1 MKSKIYGVFLLFEAF
16 FMFLTSLVAF
26 YYHYQ
31 YGETDVAAFLASTMV
46 TGTFGFILLSAGR
59 EKHDKQR
66 GRVYL
71 SNLTMKDSFIIVTV
85 TWILFSIFGMLPFL
99 MTGTINSITDA
110 FFESISGFTTT
121 GITVVEDIDNLSHG
135 ILFWRSMIQWLGG
148 LGIIVLFLAII
159 PAINRSSNN
168 VMLFS
173 AEMSGIGVKK
183 LHPKMMMTARRLWS
197 IYIMLTLMCA
207 FFYYMGPMN
216 FFDAVCHAMSTIAT
230 GGISTHNESFG
241 YWNSPYLEYVGS
253 FFMLISGVNFSLYY
267 LLITGHLGEVA
278 KNEELRWYIGIF
290 VLCVALFIGLF
301 YIAPDVHTV
310 YTDISAYPQD
320 FESRFRTSL
329 FYVSSV
335 ISSTSFQSSCS
346 DFNAWGGLFM
356 IPTLLIMVSGACAG
370 SSSGGIK
377 IIRVAICLKSVNNAI
392 KKMLHPNAVFTVRM
406 SKEVIIDEQ
415 LARVLNFLFFYLFL
429 CIFSVIVLILTGCN
443 FDESIFNTITAL
455 SNMGPSIGRFAA
467 GFDELSAVAKW
478 FMSFLMLVGRLEIF
492 TVLILF
498 TPAFWKNK

>member
-1 MKSKIYGVFLLFEAF
+1 MKAKIYGTFLLFEAF
-16 FMFLTSLVAF
+16 FMFLTSVVAF
-26 YYHYQ
+26 YYHYKF
-31 YGETDVAAFLASTMV
+31 GETDVAAFLASTMV
-46 TGTFGFILLSAGR
+46 TGVFGFILLSAGR
-59 EKHDKQR
+59 EKRDRQK
-66 GRVYL
+66 GRVNI

-85 TWILFSIFGMLPFL
+85 TWILFSVFGMLPLL
-99 MTGTINSITDA
+99 MTGTITNITDA

-121 GITVVEDIDNLSHG
+121 GVSMITDVDNLSHG

-159 PAINRSSNN
+159 PAINRNSNN
-168 VMLFS
+168 IMLFS

-183 LHPKMMMTARRLWS
+183 LHPKMMMTARRLWG
-197 IYIMLTLMCA
+197 IYIMLTLLCA
-207 FFYYMGPMN
+207 FFYNLGPMN
-216 FFDAVCHAMSTIAT
+216 PFDAVCHAMSTIAT
-230 GGISTHNESFG
+230 GGISTHNASFG
-241 YWNSPYLEYVGS
+241 YWDSPYLEYLAS
-253 FFMLISGVNFSLYY
+253 FFMIISGLNFSQYN
-267 LLITGHLGEVA
+267 LLITGHFSEVA
-278 KNEELRWYIGIF
+278 KNEELRWYFGIL
-290 VLCVALFIGLF
+290 VSCIALFIGLF

-310 YTDISAYPQD
+310 YTDVSAYPHD

-329 FYVSSV
+329 FYVSAV

-377 IIRVAICLKSVNNAI
+377 VIRVAICFKSVYNAI

-406 SKEVIIDEQ
+406 SKEVIVDEQ

-429 CIFSVIVLILTGCN
+429 CIVSVIVLILTGCD

-455 SNMGPSIGRFAA
+455 SNMGPSIGRFAS
-467 GFDELSAVAKW
+467 GFSELSVVAKW

-498 TPAFWKNK
+498 TPAFWRNK